1 MKHVENCLCFN
12 YGLKYTFCL
21 HWEMKGHG
29 SRVNLVKHEAL
40 KIVVY
45 KKSLSGS
52 VTFDMRKSKFQ
63 GAS

>member
-1 MKHVENCLCFN
+1 
-12 YGLKYTFCL
+12 
-21 HWEMKGHG
+21 MKGHG
-29 SRVNLVKHEAL
+29 SRVNFVKREAL